1 MINMAKRGR
10 KPKVVLAP
18 LTNTPNIDSVIDGFN
33 EESSTTE
40 NINPVN
46 DHPVTIV
53 VDGNS
58 KLSCNTNDMIRI
70 ESGIPKEEKK
80 LEVVCDEELMTKY
93 NNMVGLCSEYK
104 DKINSLNSKIS
115 DMETEL
121 TELRTI
127 KTKYDN
133 ILKSN
138 ENNSEN
144 TSDLKSEVE
153 SLKNM
158 IINNNNTIDSLNDK
172 ITLLENEN
180 DKLIIQNS
188 ELSFEVTRLQTIEKQ
203 IPVPEKPAPVSIKSK
218 PIYDNVPFGTKKND
232 RPTRST
238 SYISRNGY
246 ESWN

>member
-1 MINMAKRGR
+1 MAKRGR

-18 LTNTPNIDSVIDGFN
+18 VTNTPNIDSVIDGFN

-53 VDGNS
+53 VDGDS

-70 ESGIPKEEKK
+70 ESGIPKKEKEP
-80 LEVVCDEELMTKY
+80 EVVCDEELMTKY

-104 DKINSLNSKIS
+104 DKINILNSKIS

-138 ENNSEN
+138 VNTSEN
-144 TSDLKSEVE
+144 TSNLISEVK
-153 SLKNM
+153 SLKD
-158 IINNNNTIDSLNDK
+158 IITKNNNTINSLNEK

-180 DKLIIQNS
+180 DNLIIQNS
-188 ELSFEVTRLQTIEKQ
+188 ELSFEVTRLRTIEKQ
-203 IPVPEKPAPVSIKSK
+203 VPVPEKPTPTPIKST
-218 PIYDNVPFGTKKND
+218 PICDNVPFGTKKND
-232 RPTRST
+232 KPTRST

-246 ESWN
+246 EFWN